1 LDKSKFLDQY
11 HSFQN
16 KGYAQNPSDGAI
28 AIYTGNTREEHEKS
42 RKQKRRELKKNREA

>member
-1 LDKSKFLDQY
+1 LDQY

-16 KGYAQNPSDGAI
+16 KGFAQNPSDGAI
-28 AIYTGNTREEHEKS
+28 ALFSGNTREEQEKS